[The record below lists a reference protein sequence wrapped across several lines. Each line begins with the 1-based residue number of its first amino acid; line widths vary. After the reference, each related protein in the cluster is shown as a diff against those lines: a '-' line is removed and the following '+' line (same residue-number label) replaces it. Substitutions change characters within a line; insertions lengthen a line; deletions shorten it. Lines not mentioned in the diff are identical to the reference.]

1 MTVRKAPPR
10 TDEHLGSASRGQRL
24 IARPPGGRRRFES
37 RLRRLSRRRALWT
50 FQPSDE
56 RGIALIAVMSASS
69 LLLALGLSLALTTT
83 VEVGIAANQRD
94 GVQTLHAA
102 DAALERAIADLAA
115 ADWDAVLAGL
125 VTSAVADGGGEVT
138 LPDGRQ
144 LDVGEETD
152 GLLSTAR
159 PWGRNNPRWT
169 LFLSGPL
176 AALLPGA
183 ELADGRAYVVVW
195 VADDPAENDAQPL
208 RDGGPPAVADDH
220 NRSNP
225 GRGALWLHARA
236 YGPSGARRVVEAI
249 VERDPRWPASQ
260 VRVRVWREIT

>member
-1 MTVRKAPPR
+1 MPRRTVRR
-10 TDEHLGSASRGQRL
+10 GLAS
-24 IARPPGGRRRFES
+24 ARPGARDPGAES
-37 RLRRLSRRRALWT
+37 
-50 FQPSDE
+50 
-56 RGIALIAVMSASS
+56 GIALIAVMSASA

-102 DAALERAIADLAA
+102 DAALERAIADLSG

-125 VTSAVADGGGEVT
+125 VTSPVFDGAGEVT
-138 LPDGRQ
+138 LPDGRP

-152 GLLSTAR
+152 GLLTAAR

-169 LFLSGPL
+169 VFLSGPL
-176 AALLPGA
+176 AALAPGA
-183 ELADGRAYVVVW
+183 ELAAGRAYVVVW
-195 VADDPAENDAQPL
+195 IGDDPSENDAQPL
-208 RDGGPPAVADDH
+208 RDGGPPAVVDAH
-220 NRSNP
+220 NRANP
-225 GRGALWLHARA
+225 GNGAVWLHARA
-236 YGPSGARRVVEAI
+236 YGPSGARRIVEAI